1 MNPVDADDVELTAGG
16 RCEVVCVELEA
27 DVLHCDLQSTM
38 STNNQSIIDICKSLF
53 TNNMV
58 DDKKQR
64 EITEKLN

>member
-38 STNNQSIIDICKSLF
+38 STNNQSIID
-53 TNNMV
+53 N
-58 DDKKQR
+58 R
-64 EITEKLN
+64 